1 MLPLKNYRVFKNSLV
16 LSDLTFIVSDFFFFS
31 KYNKNYL
38 ALASYLNLTLADF
51 FFESPSRRTSLFYW
65 MGEVVGTEP
74 PSHPAR
80 GCLLR

>member
-51 FFESPSRRTSLFYW
+51 LSLLLEELACSTGWERWWVLSPLRTLPEDVY
-65 MGEVVGTEP
+65 
-74 PSHPAR
+74 
-80 GCLLR
+80 